1 MEANVILLKKNQEN
15 KLRMAPDS
23 IKEFYSSIRNALSS
37 YANVRERMMVACD
50 GYKLGKEYLAKITVS
65 GKTMKL
71 FLALNPSDFDQSK
84 FRHTDVSDKKTYA
97 STPFMVKIASK
108 LAVKRALL
116 LIEELAKKYELA
128 KLDPYNEVDFL
139 QLYPY
144 IENGEFEKATKKS
157 TKKVVKEEIIV
168 EETIEVTEPVV
179 EEVAADEVTEE
190 VASEPAAEEVVA
202 EVAEHVVEEVVE
214 PVVEEAI
221 EESEELVF
229 TQESFDE
236 LLISVFSSNKKL
248 SKRLSKAVVNV
259 GVLDEF
265 FDEEEVNLLTLKS
278 KGLIN
283 RNATYV
289 KLLGA
294 GNVTKHHDVNVDAM
308 SKSAKAKLAA
318 H

>member
-1 MEANVILLKKNQEN
+1 MEANVVLLKKNQEN

-179 EEVAADEVTEE
+179 EEVAVDEVTEE
-190 VASEPAAEEVVA
+190 VASEPA
-202 EVAEHVVEEVVE
+202 AEHVVEEVVE

>member
-97 STPFMVKIASK
+97 STPFMIKIASK

-144 IENGEFEKATKKS
+144 IENGEFDFDSIESIQTTTKLES
-157 TKKVVKEEIIV
+157 IIWKKHI
-168 EETIEVTEPVV
+168 
-179 EEVAADEVTEE
+179 
-190 VASEPAAEEVVA
+190 
-202 EVAEHVVEEVVE
+202 
-214 PVVEEAI
+214 
-221 EESEELVF
+221 
-229 TQESFDE
+229 
-236 LLISVFSSNKKL
+236 
-248 SKRLSKAVVNV
+248 
-259 GVLDEF
+259 
-265 FDEEEVNLLTLKS
+265 
-278 KGLIN
+278 
-283 RNATYV
+283 
-289 KLLGA
+289 
-294 GNVTKHHDVNVDAM
+294 
-308 SKSAKAKLAA
+308 
-318 H
+318 